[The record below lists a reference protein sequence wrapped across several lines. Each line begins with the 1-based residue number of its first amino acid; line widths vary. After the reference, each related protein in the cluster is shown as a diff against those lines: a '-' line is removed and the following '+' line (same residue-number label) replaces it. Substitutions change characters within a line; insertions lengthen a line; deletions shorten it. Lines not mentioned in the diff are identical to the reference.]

1 MTEKNE
7 RPRDTPARGPG
18 GIYYGWVI
26 LAACFAIIT
35 LDSGVISSFPIFYVS
50 VMREFHWSRGIT
62 AIAMSLHLLVNGA
75 ASPLIGWIMDR
86 FGPRLAMPV
95 GALITAGGLFW
106 LSRANSLWHF
116 YAAFGILA
124 AVGSAM
130 LHLVPL
136 VSIVSNWFVQRRGI
150 AIGIVASGIG
160 AGQLVL
166 LPLLQSLIA
175 FAGWRAA
182 YLVFGVVILIVPSLL
197 VRRFLFNRPEEVGLC
212 VADEI
217 GPWGKREPA
226 VSGWATAIRK
236 WLVPQSEVVV
246 IDAAWAGT
254 DWTWRKAARSFRF
267 WALVVAMVFFATGY
281 YLVTVQLFAYLIDR
295 GYNPAFAASLMGLL
309 GCFNIAGKFGGG
321 ILCDRLGR
329 ERTLSLAVALLVASL
344 VLLHNGHFVILAVAF
359 TLLFG
364 VGYGMAVPSLMASA
378 TDLFQG
384 EHFGAIFGFVIL
396 GAAVGGALGSWLGGY
411 LFDLTRA
418 YGMSFAV
425 ASMVMLAAAS
435 FLWKARPGTVR
446 LVRRYA
452 ATAGGA

>member
-1 MTEKNE
+1 
-7 RPRDTPARGPG
+7 
-18 GIYYGWVI
+18 
-26 LAACFAIIT
+26 
-35 LDSGVISSFPIFYVS
+35 
-50 VMREFHWSRGIT
+50 
-62 AIAMSLHLLVNGA
+62 
-75 ASPLIGWIMDR
+75 
-86 FGPRLAMPV
+86 
-95 GALITAGGLFW
+95 
-106 LSRANSLWHF
+106 
-116 YAAFGILA
+116 
-124 AVGSAM
+124 
-130 LHLVPL
+130 
-136 VSIVSNWFVQRRGI
+136 
-150 AIGIVASGIG
+150 
-160 AGQLVL
+160 
-166 LPLLQSLIA
+166 
-175 FAGWRAA
+175 
-182 YLVFGVVILIVPSLL
+182 
-197 VRRFLFNRPEEVGLC
+197 
-212 VADEI
+212 
-217 GPWGKREPA
+217 
-226 VSGWATAIRK
+226 
-236 WLVPQSEVVV
+236 
-246 IDAAWAGT
+246 
-254 DWTWRKAARSFRF
+254 
-267 WALVVAMVFFATGY
+267 
-281 YLVTVQLFAYLIDR
+281 VQLFAYLIDR

>member
-1 MTEKNE
+1 
-7 RPRDTPARGPG
+7 
-18 GIYYGWVI
+18 
-26 LAACFAIIT
+26 
-35 LDSGVISSFPIFYVS
+35 
-50 VMREFHWSRGIT
+50 
-62 AIAMSLHLLVNGA
+62 
-75 ASPLIGWIMDR
+75 
-86 FGPRLAMPV
+86 
-95 GALITAGGLFW
+95 
-106 LSRANSLWHF
+106 
-116 YAAFGILA
+116 
-124 AVGSAM
+124 
-130 LHLVPL
+130 
-136 VSIVSNWFVQRRGI
+136 
-150 AIGIVASGIG
+150 
-160 AGQLVL
+160 
-166 LPLLQSLIA
+166 
-175 FAGWRAA
+175 
-182 YLVFGVVILIVPSLL
+182 
-197 VRRFLFNRPEEVGLC
+197 
-212 VADEI
+212 
-217 GPWGKREPA
+217 
-226 VSGWATAIRK
+226 
-236 WLVPQSEVVV
+236 
-246 IDAAWAGT
+246 
-254 DWTWRKAARSFRF
+254 
-267 WALVVAMVFFATGY
+267 MVFFATGY